1 VIAPTLPFMLHHPAH
16 FIALGGGAGLA
27 PFAPGTFGTLVAIP
41 IALVLERY
49 AGDVGF
55 ALAIAALF
63 VVGAWAS
70 GVTGRALGVPD
81 HGCIVID
88 EVVAFLLVLFFAGV
102 TPLRIA
108 LAFVLFRF
116 FDIVKPPRSGRW
128 TRRSRTAWGSCS
140 TTSSRPAMRSSSL
153 RSHRGSCRERH
164 ERGSPPPR
172 SAAHRGSEP
181 QRAADPA
188 PILLRRLALARL
200 SRQGA
205 PRAQRERAL
214 RFHFADRRRKSRT
227 ASVCT
232 GRATCPC
239 SFA

>member
-1 VIAPTLPFMLHHPAH
+1 MLHHPAH

-27 PFAPGTFGTLVAIP
+27 PFAPGTFGTLIAIP

-108 LAFVLFRF
+108 FAFVLFRF
-116 FDIVKPPRSGRW
+116 FDIVKPPPIRQVD
-128 TRRSRTAWGSCS
+128 
-140 TTSSRPAMRSSSL
+140 
-153 RSHRGSCRERH
+153 
-164 ERGSPPPR
+164 
-172 SAAHRGSEP
+172 AALKNGVGVMLDDIL
-181 QRAADPA
+181 AAGYA
-188 PILLRRLALARL
+188 LIVFALASRL
-200 SRQGA
+200 VS
-205 PRAQRERAL
+205 
-214 RFHFADRRRKSRT
+214 
-227 ASVCT
+227 
-232 GRATCPC
+232 
-239 SFA
+239 